1 MDTFTSFLA
10 GITIF
15 SILGNLAHESGKNVT
30 DVVSAGTGLA
40 FVSYPDAIAK
50 FQYVPQVNESNNFS
64 RSLTNIYNNLF
75 VFDFKFFAVMFFL
88 MLLTLGIGSA
98 VSLTGCVVTILCD
111 DFPHWKRW
119 LVVTVICLIGFVSG
133 LVYIT
138 PVRTTR

>member
-50 FQYVPQVNESNNFS
+50 FQYVPQVNEFNNFS

-138 PVRTTR
+138 PVRTAR